1 MPQLEI
7 IFSETTK
14 KMLETLA
21 EEFAKGKLSQEK
33 SDKFAKTLVSRWHK
47 YTEMKTLLKV
57 KSGKTKEKEVKKTSM
72 DFLKELRKKTG
83 YTFTNLDTEETRL
96 ELIELCKTKDLKF
109 PPPYTTPRILDKLI
123 GEFVEVECIQPT
135 FLMHHP
141 IIMSPLAKP
150 HRNDPTL
157 SERFEMFVLTKELA
171 NAYTELNSPFIQ
183 RDNFKQQMK
192 DKTSG
197 DDEAQLPDDSFVTA
211 LEYGLPPTG
220 GLGIGIDRLVMFLT
234 NQTSIR
240 EVILFP
246 MKRTK
251 V

>member
-1 MPQLEI
+1 
-7 IFSETTK
+7 
-14 KMLETLA
+14 
-21 EEFAKGKLSQEK
+21 
-33 SDKFAKTLVSRWHK
+33 
-47 YTEMKTLLKV
+47 
-57 KSGKTKEKEVKKTSM
+57 
-72 DFLKELRKKTG
+72 
-83 YTFTNLDTEETRL
+83 
-96 ELIELCKTKDLKF
+96 
-109 PPPYTTPRILDKLI
+109 
-123 GEFVEVECIQPT
+123 
-135 FLMHHP
+135 
-141 IIMSPLAKP
+141 MSPLAKP

-157 SERFEMFVLTKELA
+157 SERFELFVLTKELA

-197 DDEAQLPDDSFVTA
+197 DDEAQLPDDSFVKA

-246 MKRTK
+246 TLRTK
-251 V
+251 